1 MRTITP
7 EIKKKLQKIL
17 ALAKKGSEGE
27 QENARNMLQE
37 LLSKYNITIDDIAD
51 DIACEVEKEYIFR
64 KINNKMEFKLWT
76 QIIFKVR
83 NVHSF
88 KYFELKGGKYSTK
101 CTEAERIE
109 IENQFGFHKRLFR
122 NEYKKQLK
130 NLQEELLSAYV
141 NKHNLY
147 SNCPDE
153 EEQYNPEEQQPIDL
167 EKLQR
172 ILAYKRNLSE
182 ETYYKMLENGTGK
195 I

>member
-17 ALAKKGSEGE
+17 ALAENGSAGE
-27 QENARNMLQE
+27 QDNARNMLQE
-37 LLSKYNITIDDIAD
+37 LLRKYNITIDDIA
-51 DIACEVEKEYIFR
+51 CEVEKTYIFY
-64 KINNKMEFKLWT
+64 KINNKMEFDLWS
-76 QIIFKVR
+76 QVIFKVR
-83 NVHSF
+83 NVSSF
-88 KYFELKGGKYSTK
+88 YYTDLKGGKYATK

-130 NLQEELLSAYV
+130 NLQDELLSAYV

-147 SNCPDE
+147 GDCPDE
-153 EEQYNPEEQQPIDL
+153 EQDNQEKQHPIDL

-182 ETYYKMLENGTGK
+182 ETYNKMIENGTGT

>member
-1 MRTITP
+1 MRTIKP

-17 ALAKKGSEGE
+17 ALAENGSAGE

-37 LLSKYNITIDDIAD
+37 LLSKYNITIE
-51 DIACEVEKEYIFR
+51 DIACEVEKIYIFH
-64 KINNKMEFKLWT
+64 KINNEMEFELWS
-76 QIIFKVR
+76 QIVYKVR
-83 NVHSF
+83 NVSSF
-88 KYFELKGGKYSTK
+88 YYTKLKAGKYATK
-101 CTEAERIE
+101 CTEAEQIK

-130 NLQEELLSAYV
+130 KLKNDLLTAYIY
-141 NKHNLY
+141 KHDIY
-147 SNCPDE
+147 PDCPDE
-153 EEQYNPEEQQPIDL
+153 EQDNDQEEQQPIDL

-172 ILAYKRNLSE
+172 ILAYERNLSD